1 MFKKGLALA
10 LALIIL
16 TSMIS
21 CGNDAESVDGALTKK
36 QLAFIDSLGKTED
49 AKRIVACGW
58 DSQNKITYIV
68 VEKSN
73 PEESGSTEF
82 TNDDITQYYI
92 CKTDAYYNANRANA
106 KEGSYSDAQR
116 WFITNIL
123 DCPLRGGGEYDS
135 LIQKLEEEGFT
146 IIR

>member
-1 MFKKGLALA
+1 MFKRIFTLA
-10 LALIIL
+10 LALIMLMSI
-16 TSMIS
+16 TS
-21 CGNDAESVDGALTKK
+21 CGTETVDGVLTKK
-36 QLAFIDSLGKTED
+36 QLAFIDALGKTED
-49 AKRIVACGW
+49 GKRIVAYGW

-73 PEESGSTEF
+73 PEEDAPEF

-106 KEGSYSDAQR
+106 KEGSYSDAER
-116 WFITNIL
+116 WFITNVL
-123 DCPLRGGGEYDS
+123 DCPLRGGGEYNS
-135 LIQKLEEEGFT
+135 LIEKLEEEGFT

>member
-1 MFKKGLALA
+1 MIKRGLALA
-10 LALIIL
+10 LALIMLMTI
-16 TSMIS
+16 TSCDS
-21 CGNDAESVDGALTKK
+21 GTVDGALTKK

-49 AKRIVACGW
+49 NKRIVASGW

-73 PEESGSTEF
+73 PEESGQAEF

-123 DCPLRGGGEYDS
+123 DCPLKGGGEYNS
-135 LIQKLEEEGFT
+135 LIEKLEEEGFT

>member
-1 MFKKGLALA
+1 MLM
-10 LALIIL
+10 LI
-16 TSMIS
+16 TS
-21 CGNDAESVDGALTKK
+21 CGEETVDGVLTKK

-49 AKRIVACGW
+49 GKRIAAYGW
-58 DSQNKITYIV
+58 DSKNKITYIV

-73 PEESGSTEF
+73 PEEGTPEF

-116 WFITNIL
+116 WFITSIL
-123 DCPLRGGGEYDS
+123 DCPLRGGGEYNS
-135 LIQKLEEEGFT
+135 LIEKLEEEGFT

>member
-82 TNDDITQYYI
+82 TNDDH
-92 CKTDAYYNANRANA
+92 NP
-106 KEGSYSDAQR
+106 
-116 WFITNIL
+116 IL
-123 DCPLRGGGEYDS
+123 HL
-135 LIQKLEEEGFT
+135 QN
-146 IIR
+146 